1 MFRWNRG
8 CVYVCMYVWKYV
20 CMYVCTCVCRCV
32 AALTLKRMGRF
43 RWNFVE
49 MIWKIFARS
58 IFLRF
63 WNFEIDDV
71 MAAILHVFSG
81 ALSRSQF
88 LSDLLQNWT
97 WFRITSPLI
106 FNLKSAKSVG
116 NFRFYEEPRVRTRA
130 APFMTSEGQ
139 EFNPYLG
146 RFFRFF
152 LCVCGHFW
160 LIRTCS

>member
-1 MFRWNRG
+1 MKF
-8 CVYVCMYVWKYV
+8 
-20 CMYVCTCVCRCV
+20 CRND
-32 AALTLKRMGRF
+32 LKDICE
-43 RWNFVE
+43 VH
-49 MIWKIFARS
+49 ISQI
-58 IFLRF
+58 
-63 WNFEIDDV
+63 WNFEINDV

-97 WFRITSPLI
+97 WCRITSPLV

-146 RFFRFF
+146 RFFGFCVF
-152 LCVCGHFW
+152 LCEWSFLTNSDLLVTN
-160 LIRTCS
+160 LIIFFFIKDVTSDLVGKISKNGRNCVYNLLQLILF